1 MGSIKGTF
9 QEGYNCN
16 ETFDVYDIL
25 IMFKTS
31 IFFKL
36 STKKLYMISTFLK
49 RIQGKELI
57 ELGIFGDVLVFFSL
71 R

>member
-49 RIQGKELI
+49 RIQGK
-57 ELGIFGDVLVFFSL
+57 
-71 R
+71 